1 MKEKEHGTRNT
12 GGGAAK
18 YPCEPA
24 TPPSGDSGIQPAE
37 HIQNISEYYFSV
49 KLAEV
54 ARMNAEGKNVISL
67 GVGAPDKMPSPE
79 TIETLRETVLRP
91 DVHAYQPYTGIPELR
106 KAYADWYK
114 RIYKVDLTPDETLPL
129 IGSKEGILHISM
141 TFLNFG
147 DSVLVPNP
155 GYPTYKSV
163 SELLRANVIEYN
175 LLEENGWLPDFEAL
189 EKQDLS
195 RVKLMW
201 VNYPNMPTGTNA
213 SKELFQ
219 KLVAFGKKH
228 RIVICHDNPYSFIL
242 NNNPMSILSVEG
254 AKDTCIELNSLSKSH
269 NMSGW
274 RMGMLA
280 SNPQFVKWVL
290 KAKSNIDSGQF
301 KPMQLATVAA
311 LSNSDE
317 WHAQMNRVY
326 AERRV
331 WAEKI
336 MDLLGCRYNKSQVG
350 LFVWG
355 KMPEGKT
362 SSKDFIDNI
371 LYNARVFITP
381 GVIFGSNG
389 EGYIRI
395 SLGSDVEKMQEGYER
410 IRSLVNS

>member
-1 MKEKEHGTRNT
+1 MNKT
-12 GGGAAK
+12 GQIK
-18 YPCEPA
+18 
-24 TPPSGDSGIQPAE
+24 PAE
-37 HIQNISEYYFSV
+37 HIKSISEYYFSV

-79 TIETLRETVLRP
+79 TIETLCEMAHRP
-91 DVHAYQPYTGIPELR
+91 DVHAYQPYSGIPELR

-114 RIYKVDLTPDETLPL
+114 RFYNVDLTADEVLPL
-129 IGSKEGILHISM
+129 IGSKEGILHVSM

-163 SELLRANVIEYN
+163 SELLRANVIEYD
-175 LLEENGWLPDFEAL
+175 LLEENGWLPDFDAL

-201 VNYPNMPTGTNA
+201 MNYPNMPTGTNA
-213 SKELFQ
+213 SKELFE

-228 RIVICHDNPYSFIL
+228 NIIICHDNPYSFIL
-242 NNNPMSILSVEG
+242 NDNPMSILSVEG
-254 AKDTCIELNSLSKSH
+254 AKDICIELNSLSKSH

-274 RMGMLA
+274 RMGMLV
-280 SNPQFVKWVL
+280 SNPEFVKWVL

-311 LSNSDE
+311 LQNTQE
-317 WHAQMNRVY
+317 WHDEMNRIY

-336 MDLLGCRYNKSQVG
+336 MDLLNCKYDKTQVG

-355 KMPEGKT
+355 KLPGSGT

-371 LYNARVFITP
+371 LYNAHVFITP

-395 SLGSDVEKMQEGYER
+395 SLGSAVEKMQEAFER
-410 IRSLVNS
+410 IKLRMTDY